1 MSKLTELEVL
11 KYWLD
16 AEFSILHAMFG
27 VIMFNLVEAWYWKVL
42 FVIYIIIATLY
53 SIVRVAYVAQHDKDY
68 LKVPKK

>member
-1 MSKLTELEVL
+1 MNKLTDLEAL

-27 VIMFNLVEAWYWKVL
+27 VLMFNIVDAWYWKVF
-42 FVIYIIIATLY
+42 FVVYIIVQIVYA
-53 SIVRVAYVAQHDKDY
+53 IVRIAYVAQHDKNY